1 MAMRVQTEGTNHTK
15 SRKENRDNRMTELL
29 MNFCRCGIAGWCLE
43 VMFTSVDY
51 IMAGDWTLM
60 GQTSLLMFPIYGM
73 GALLFP
79 ISRFIDSWLTGLPG
93 FEDRDGDRMSRIGRM
108 IRHGLIYMVLIFIAE
123 YVAGTWLTSLGIC
136 PWDYSAWPDNV
147 GGVIRLKFA
156 PLWFGTGLL
165 FEYLT
170 STGHR
175 GAGQTSGY

>member
-43 VMFTSVDY
+43 VMFTSVDS

-108 IRHGLIYMVLIFIAE
+108 IRHGLIYC
-123 YVAGTWLTSLGIC
+123 GIC
-136 PWDYSAWPDNV
+136 GRNLAYKPWDLPV
-147 GGVIRLKFA
+147 
-156 PLWFGTGLL
+156 GLL
-165 FEYLT
+165 
-170 STGHR
+170 GM
-175 GAGQTSGY
+175 AGQCGRRHPP